1 MKKTLSAILLLFTV
15 CYGHSQ
21 TKVFREVGEDISS
34 EVKTIRQ
41 DNNLVG
47 YLVFT
52 QLEKASADSFNYR
65 ISIMDENLND
75 IGTINFRDIKLSLQ
89 AVSFEQD
96 VLCLAYLKSN
106 FFNRSFK
113 NRKAYSE
120 ALKDE
125 KSAVF
130 LQFLGLDGKIIKSN
144 SYDIQITPQTT
155 NSWYEGYTG
164 KGYLK
169 HSLQLSNIPLKGFA
183 CFYGDDRKS
192 NLFIFNPAGEIIWQ
206 KNTTEQAQAFGL
218 LASKQGIY
226 LMVKKKDHMAEG
238 GFELLGY
245 DINDGS
251 VYPKYTL
258 KDKQGHALKVITFDN
273 DPVSGKPYITGY
285 IIDDRKGN
293 FYYSAKQ
300 LARGPYAGVYTININ
315 GTKKSEI
322 QEVFSY
328 WGDGSQS
335 FITRKGHFVDNNT
348 YPRFVRSFKD
358 FQGNTYFAGSTVIR
372 KARWGSMFF
381 TIVTI
386 PLVVPP
392 LIIAS
397 TGYSKGMV
405 KEAVLMKQTEKG
417 AISVDNFI
425 EANNTGDYPGVMP
438 ISMYDKRSFY
448 FVTNPDTKSNYIIID
463 DFRDIFVYNVN
474 QRKVVR
480 TVPHREG
487 NIRTNVFPAK
497 EGHVMVA
504 TYNKKEKVTQV
515 SIEAL

>member
-1 MKKTLSAILLLFTV
+1 MLLLTV
-15 CYGHSQ
+15 CYSHAQ
-21 TKVFREVGEDISS
+21 TKVFKEVSEDISS

-65 ISIMDENLND
+65 ITIMDENLND

-106 FFNRSFK
+106 FFNLSFK
-113 NRKAYSE
+113 NRKAYVE
-120 ALKDE
+120 RLKNE

-144 SYDIQITPQTT
+144 SYDIQITPQPT
-155 NSWYEGYTG
+155 NSWYEGYSGTG
-164 KGYLK
+164 ALK
-169 HSLQLSNIPLKGFA
+169 HALQLSNIPQKGFA

-192 NLFIFNPAGEIIWQ
+192 NLLIFNPAGEILWQ
-206 KNTTEQAQAFGL
+206 KNTSEQAQAFGL

-226 LMVKKKDHMAEG
+226 LMAKKKEQKAEG
-238 GFELLGY
+238 GFELLSY
-245 DINDGS
+245 DVNDGA
-251 VYPKYTL
+251 VFPKYAL
-258 KDKQGHALKVITFDN
+258 RDKQGNALKVITFDN
-273 DPVSGKPYITGY
+273 DPVSGKPYIAGY
-285 IIDDRKGN
+285 IIDERKGN
-293 FYYSAKQ
+293 HYYSAKQ
-300 LARGPYAGVYTININ
+300 LARGPYAGVYTVNIN

-328 WGDGSQS
+328 WNDGSQS
-335 FITRKGHFVDNNT
+335 FITRKGHFVDKNT

-358 FQGNTYFAGSTVIR
+358 YQGNTYFAGSTVIR

-381 TIVTI
+381 TVATI

-392 LIIAS
+392 IIIAS
-397 TGYSKGMV
+397 AGYTKARV
-405 KEAVLMKQTEKG
+405 KEAVLVKQTEKG

-425 EANNTGDYPGVMP
+425 EANNTSYYPGVLP
-438 ISMYDKRSFY
+438 ISMYDKRGFY
-448 FVTNPDTKSNYIIID
+448 FVSNPDTKSNYIIVD

-474 QRKVVR
+474 QKKVVR
-480 TVPHREG
+480 TVPHRDG
-487 NIRTNVFPAK
+487 NVRTNLYPAK

-504 TYNKKEKVTQV
+504 TYNKKERVTQV